1 MSITNDIIVINDAS
15 KKDTSIWCNVCNYI
29 LVSLED
35 TRSANENSCCEE
47 CWLSF
52 GQMRQKEWKEGWR
65 PDSGTLNRYKQA
77 RRIINIDI
85 KKILLG
91 EKL

>member
-1 MSITNDIIVINDAS
+1 MSTSNKTVIVNDTT
-15 KKDTSIWCNVCNYI
+15 KKNNLWCKVCNFIMYTAQDI
-29 LVSLED
+29 ECD
-35 TRSANENSCCEE
+35 NNFGCCEE

-65 PDSGTLNRYKQA
+65 PDSETLNRYIQA

-85 KKILLG
+85 MKILG
-91 EKL
+91 E

>member
-1 MSITNDIIVINDAS
+1 MSSARRIEVVNHVKGKQS
-15 KKDTSIWCNVCNYI
+15 YIWCPVCEYI
-29 LVSLED
+29 LTSMEDVRSLKD
-35 TRSANENSCCEE
+35 NDCCDE

-65 PDSGTLNRYKQA
+65 PDSETLNRYKQS

-85 KKILLG
+85 MKILG
-91 EKL
+91 E